1 MSPSG
6 NPIPAGVPQRLSESR
21 RWSRSCC
28 GRRHCREDEGVD
40 RAGARC
46 AGWVLR
52 RSFAALFHSTPR
64 LLSVLVLGLALGA
77 AAPAQ
82 GAVPDHFAVSVS
94 PKPAHVGRPLILKAV
109 AKDANGATITTFSG
123 PAIFIDTAGTLADS
137 DATFARG
144 VATVTT
150 TFDQPL
156 HADAINVFSG
166 DTTGSS
172 APFDVLGPVASFDVR
187 VPSRSA
193 NTSPLTV
200 TAYARDAAG
209 SIVTDYAGRPV
220 W

>member
-6 NPIPAGVPQRLSESR
+6 NPIPVGVPQRLSESR
-21 RWSRSCC
+21 RWSRSW
-28 GRRHCREDEGVD
+28 GARRRCREDEDVD
-40 RAGARC
+40 KAGARC
-46 AGWVLR
+46 AGWGLR
-52 RSFAALFHSTPR
+52 RSFAAMFHSTPR
-64 LLSVLVLGLALGA
+64 LSVLVLGLALGA

-82 GAVPDHFAVSVS
+82 GEVPDHFAVRVS
-94 PKPAHVGRPLILKAV
+94 PKPAPVGRPLILKAV

-123 PAIFIDTAGTLADS
+123 PAIFIDTARALADS

-150 TFDQPL
+150 TYDQPL

-209 SIVTDYAGRPV
+209 SI
-220 W
+220 